1 MYLFKKKKKEGSVYT
16 VEEEETAQGRASRKW
31 AQFTLSPEVHLP
43 PEHPPSFPTTCQWV
57 LCSSHTQKPNPSP
70 SSWPTLQWSY
80 RVSLNKPAR
89 ASGCS
94 TGASLAALCTRTVS
108 LWPFSAP
115 PGSVE
120 LRWWRALELVRLIS
134 QPDSHSWANTSPP
147 CTEFFLCK
155 VGIMQF
161 LKITWNNVWHEGNV
175 PDLLAIIVIIVHHWL
190 HFLHLE

>member
-1 MYLFKKKKKEGSVYT
+1 M
-16 VEEEETAQGRASRKW
+16 EEEETAQGRASRKW
-31 AQFTLSPEVHLP
+31 AQFTLTSPEVHLP

-80 RVSLNKPAR
+80 WVSLNKPAL
-89 ASGCS
+89 ASWCS
-94 TGASLAALCTRTVS
+94 TRRFPGSALHTHCVPLTS
-108 LWPFSAP
+108 FSAP
-115 PGSVE
+115 LGSVE

-147 CTEFFLCK
+147 CAEFFLCK

-175 PDLLAIIVIIVHHWL
+175 PDVLSSIVIIIHHWL